1 MKIFFSQGRPLVAL
15 ATALLIAGCGQDEA
29 ASQQAGAGG
38 EQQMP
43 PKAVEVATLQR
54 QNIPLDKS
62 YPSKLRSDEE
72 VTLVARVTGYLEERK
87 FEPGDMVEAG
97 QSLYAI
103 EPDLYQSTVE
113 QREADLASAQAEL
126 ARAQRD
132 SERFQQLAAQNSV
145 SRQQVDQALA
155 DARVARASVAQAQAA
170 LNSARLDLNY
180 ADVKAPVS
188 GLISLSQVNVGNL
201 VSSGTEL
208 ATITPLDP
216 LEVRFQL
223 PQRDAFELRQQLQGQ
238 EIADIGAMLEV
249 PGMEGQP
256 GAELQG
262 HLEFLG
268 ARVDSGTSTVQAQAS
283 FANPEGAILPGQFV
297 RVRLQGMK
305 RFNVLA
311 VPELAMTQGLMGP
324 QVFVLDED
332 NTARAR
338 PVQLGEPAGP
348 WQILV
353 GGIEAGERVV
363 VGDPSSIQPGMPIE
377 AQPFDGDAAALMDRF
392 MQEKQQQQAQQQAA
406 AGGGAPAEE
415 GAAQQG
421 ASEEAA
427 AGNEA
432 AAPEQAEPSDTE
444 SSADNA
450 AEAAPANSADAAQQV
465 PMSGDGESDP
475 EAQEAQGAG
484 NE

>member
-1 MKIFFSQGRPLVAL
+1 MKIFTSQGRPLVAL
-15 ATALLIAGCGQDEA
+15 AAALLIAGCGQDDA

-43 PKAVEVATLQR
+43 PKAVEVGTLQR
-54 QNIPLDKS
+54 QDLPLDKS
-62 YPSKLRSDEE
+62 YPSKLRSDQE

-87 FEPGDMVEAG
+87 FEPGDMVEEG
-97 QSLYAI
+97 QSLYSI

-113 QREADLASAQAEL
+113 QREADLASAQATL

-132 SERFQQLAAQNSV
+132 ANRFQQLAAQNSV

-155 DARVARASVAQAQAA
+155 DARVANASVAQAQAA
-170 LNSARLDLNY
+170 LNSAKLDLNY

-188 GLISLSQVNVGNL
+188 GLISLSQVNIGNL

-223 PQRDAFELRQQLQGQ
+223 PQRDAFELRRQLQDQ
-238 EIADIGAMLEV
+238 KVTDIGATLEV

-256 GAELQG
+256 SSQLKG

-268 ARVDSGTSTVQAQAS
+268 ARVDTGTSTVQAQAT
-283 FANPEGAILPGQFV
+283 FANPEGSILPGQFV
-297 RVRLQGMK
+297 RVRLDGMK

-332 NTARAR
+332 NIARAR
-338 PVQLGEPAGP
+338 PVQLGEPAGA

-363 VGDPSSIQPGMPIE
+363 VGDPSSIKPGTPIE
-377 AQPFDGDAAALMDRF
+377 PQPFDGDAEALMQQF
-392 MQEKQQQQAQQQAA
+392 MQEQQQQQAQQQAA
-406 AGGGAPAEE
+406 AGGGEPA
-415 GAAQQG
+415 
-421 ASEEAA
+421 AA
-427 AGNEA
+427 AG
-432 AAPEQAEPSDTE
+432 DG
-444 SSADNA
+444 A
-450 AEAAPANSADAAQQV
+450 AEAPAASQSAAPTEEAPANDSAEAATGNSGDAAQQV
-465 PMSGDGESDP
+465 PMSSDAESDP